1 MKTRQSTQS
10 SKLHDSMSI
19 RESTRG
25 SARPSSPPSNGIAIL
40 SFASLLALLLAVPII
55 LIEMGGL
62 PSIPEVV
69 HVITN
74 PGRLLHAFH
83 GSVSGIVVLRIFE
96 VACWLGWLWFIGCLA
111 AESAAR
117 LAHKPARHI
126 PGSRRM
132 QSFAACLIGLSMGIL
147 PLARHADTG
156 NVIRL
161 HALQSSE
168 VTCLFQ
174 DTGSH
179 IESVNAGSSNRS
191 TGKPADKPTNK
202 STGHSTDK
210 PGKSGNPGDP
220 GKSGNPGYP
229 GKLHTEPA
237 NYTVS
242 ASANDTMNMP
252 GHENCPETSTGD
264 LPIELTNSSISI
276 NSSINLDNSMSILP
290 PDNTASKPPRRI
302 YTVLPGDSLWS
313 IAKKELGSGSRWREI
328 ALLNE
333 GRLQPGGEIFGQS
346 KWVLP
351 GWQLAMPINGHIA
364 DMAINSNSKDTM
376 IGQSGNY
383 PARQYIHAN
392 RKNHVLN
399 QVEYDTIA
407 VGNQVAN
414 DAVRGTVI
422 EGKQLAD
429 SQAEK
434 GTVSPA
440 KGTIIVG
447 TIATDSTTVVGTDTT
462 DITDITDTTETTS
475 TTDTAAT
482 DPAASTTV
490 VGTGMPTTS
499 SSRHATKSTANTAKA
514 TAHRVPIRLPGEIR
528 DIGLS
533 CIGAT
538 VLFTL
543 DRRRRVQGRYRNTG
557 FTVRLPDGKLADYE
571 RHLRISADADSMEWV
586 RTAVRSVMSIAL
598 KEHGIQVTPHAIR
611 LCTDRVDV
619 ALDDRDATKLSL
631 ALPPI
636 FNEAGNST
644 TVSTR
649 YDTQPYHW
657 WSLPRSETVRTQ
669 LTNDPWYA
677 QMRDLNTAFVTV
689 GRDDEGIIMVDLGVV
704 GSMGLDVDRR
714 TSDCML
720 TSLAIELATA
730 PWTIYDNILTAGL
743 PQLNGFNRRIQEV
756 ESLPLIMPQLA
767 RIVSKRCREESN
779 RSLNGR
785 GNIYDYPEEHNYPKE
800 HRHPEEHSYPKENS
814 YPEEHSS
821 INATYSDDQRNT
833 IILVSSEQA
842 SKYRESCAALA
853 SLVGTGYD
861 GLSAVIGD
869 TVPNSR
875 SMIRWTASEN
885 NGVLLM
891 PHDHIVLNDIA
902 TITDEDMNS
911 ITALLNIAQ
920 DMEGEIPPE
929 ERLKPEHSNVNGQS
943 GNIQVLPADDNR
955 IEICLLGEVKVDGLQ
970 RPFTRAWALDLI
982 AYLAAHAEGASSD
995 QWATALWPDR
1005 LMAQSTLHS
1014 IASDARRALGVSTNG
1029 EEYLPKSHGR
1039 LALHPSV
1046 ICDVYTLS
1054 SLAKSPNAADWRA
1067 GLEMVRGR
1075 PLQGLKSYDWALT
1088 DGTLAYLE
1096 SEVVDLALKYA
1107 EYCLDR
1113 GDASGA
1119 GWAARKGLLV
1129 SQYDERLYRILM
1141 RSADMAGNPSGVDRV
1156 MRELIHLVAEDL
1168 EPYDSIHPDT
1178 IELYRSLSRH
1188 KATAVL
1194 V

>member
-10 SKLHDSMSI
+10 SKLHDSTSI
-19 RESTRG
+19 QESTKG
-25 SARPSSPPSNGIAIL
+25 STRPSSPPSNGIAII
-40 SFASLLALLLAVPII
+40 SFASLLVLLLAVPII

-62 PSIPEVV
+62 PSISEVV

-111 AESAAR
+111 AELAAR
-117 LAHKPARHI
+117 IGHKPARHI

-202 STGHSTDK
+202 STGKLTGHSTDK

-220 GKSGNPGYP
+220 GKSGKPGKPGDP
-229 GKLHTEPA
+229 GKLHNEPA

-242 ASANDTMNMP
+242 ASANDTTNMP
-252 GHENCPETSTGD
+252 GHENCPEMSTGD
-264 LPIELTNSSISI
+264 LPIELTDNSISI
-276 NSSINLDNSMSILP
+276 NSSISLDNSMSILP
-290 PDNTASKPPRRI
+290 PDNTASKPPGRI

-351 GWQLAMPINGHIA
+351 GWQLAMPVNGHIA
-364 DMAINSNSKDTM
+364 DMAINSNSKDT
-376 IGQSGNY
+376 IVGQSGNY
-383 PARQYIHAN
+383 PARQYIHAD

-399 QVEYDTIA
+399 QVEDDTIA

-414 DAVRGTVI
+414 DAVRGTARNATKSTTDAANDISRGTAI

-429 SQAEK
+429 SHAEK
-434 GTVSPA
+434 GTVSP
-440 KGTIIVG
+440 
-447 TIATDSTTVVGTDTT
+447 
-462 DITDITDTTETTS
+462 
-475 TTDTAAT
+475 
-482 DPAASTTV
+482 
-490 VGTGMPTTS
+490 
-499 SSRHATKSTANTAKA
+499 AKA

-730 PWTIYDNILTAGL
+730 PWTIYGNILTAGL

-982 AYLAAHAEGASSD
+982 AYLAAHTEGASSD

-1141 RSADMAGNPSGVDRV
+1141 RSADMIGNPSGVDRV

-1178 IELYRSLSRH
+1178 IELYRSLARH